1 MPESE
6 ESVRNLINASGFLFQ
21 LRVEHA
27 IRTITDRH
35 RSVWTIARE
44 HRWVDPTSGTEG
56 FVDLVVEHGAGRM
69 VIECK
74 RVQDGN
80 WIFLIPDKRDRM
92 SRAKLLWTH
101 QQAQRKDLSGW
112 DDFHVAPSSPE
123 SAFCTVRGQ
132 GERDVPMLERISGI
146 LLRSTEQLANE
157 ELALGRPS
165 INGTPH
171 VYYPMIITNAALQV
185 CRFDPCDID
194 PLTGQLPEGEGE
206 FESVPFIRFRKNL
219 STSSSFQRAP
229 SDLKQAN
236 TEYER
241 TVFVINIAELTNIL
255 TEWEVGPF
263 DRFTSW
269 PWIPARQQE
278 SGDT

>member
-6 ESVRNLINASGFLFQ
+6 ESLRNLINASGFLFQ
-21 LRVEHA
+21 LRVEHEV
-27 IRTITDRH
+27 RTITDRY

-56 FVDLVVEHGAGRM
+56 FIDLVVEHGADRI

-80 WIFLIPDKRDRM
+80 WVFLIPDKRDQM

-101 QQAQRKDLSGW
+101 RQAQRKDLSGW

-132 GERDVPMLERISGI
+132 GERDVPMLERIAGI
-146 LLRSTEQLANE
+146 LLRSTEQLASE
-157 ELALGRPS
+157 EIALEKGS
-165 INGTPH
+165 ITGTAH
-171 VYYPMIITNAALQV
+171 VYYPMIVTNASLHV
-185 CRFDPCDID
+185 CRFSPGDID
-194 PLTGQLPEGEGE
+194 LLTGQLPGGE

-219 STSSSFQRAP
+219 STASSFQRMP

-236 TEYER
+236 VEYER
-241 TVFVINIAELTNIL
+241 TVFVVNIAELANVL
-255 TEWEVGPF
+255 KEWEAGPF
-263 DRFTSW
+263 DRFISW
-269 PWIPARQQE
+269 PWVRARQQE
-278 SGDT
+278 GNST